1 MSNKTGKVFTGPVF
15 AGLWYDGDMP
25 LSNDPEGRR
34 SLGQTVQANR
44 TCIIVSMAVTALL
57 MLACLLM
64 FALAMAR

>member
-1 MSNKTGKVFTGPVF
+1 MSNP
-15 AGLWYDGDMP
+15 D
-25 LSNDPEGRR
+25 DPRGRR

-44 TCIIVSMAVTALL
+44 TCIIVTMAVSGLL

>member
-1 MSNKTGKVFTGPVF
+1 MSNPDDSG
-15 AGLWYDGDMP
+15 
-25 LSNDPEGRR
+25 GRR

-44 TCIIVSMAVTALL
+44 TCIIVAMAVSGLL

>member
-1 MSNKTGKVFTGPVF
+1 MAPSN
-15 AGLWYDGDMP
+15 
-25 LSNDPEGRR
+25 SSEGRR

-44 TCIIVSMAVTALL
+44 TCIIVTLAVSSLL